1 MPMKRLA
8 KYVVLLLLP
17 LFVVACGGREID
29 SKLDIAEAVMSERPD
44 SALTILRTID
54 ADKLYSPSRKA
65 RYSLVLSET
74 YYYQALPIDNDSLT
88 RVAYD
93 YYISNKN
100 SQIRARAMYQH
111 AMVMYT
117 SNEMAESMVA
127 LLEAEKDFNYFDN
140 NRLKGLIETLKGDI
154 YSANIIFEE
163 ALESYTRAL
172 QYYECT
178 NLDYHLQ
185 YALFDKAQMLLG
197 LNRFEEVESILLG
210 VIDECVE
217 QDYKGLLCNAI
228 HCLCDLYI
236 RCEKYEKCSDA
247 LKLFDKYKCLEFH
260 HSHYYLLMALV
271 ESTRNNRSLALE
283 YLENSDQYENTYFE
297 EVEYIKGRVYEN
309 IGLLEDSNYWFKRHK
324 EQQDSLFLDI
334 LSLPV
339 LNTEIDLLE
348 SSVENANLKL
358 NIVHRR
364 LYTGIVVIILV
375 AIVVAFLIYN
385 RNQRREKKIEQLN
398 DLIEQLRQSELLAND
413 KYIDAVDRVERQN
426 GELSM
431 IQRALQTQF
440 SKQLEYIDSLLEA
453 YYSDVTKGVKR
464 NEIIKSIDDYIDTFS
479 SSDNGYLAVER
490 LVNELHNDIMK
501 SLRCEILDMSEIE
514 YRIICMYYANFSTS
528 SICMLLS
535 FDKNR
540 LYKTKHRL
548 KHKIEN
554 SGAPSRQRFLARL

>member
-29 SKLDIAEAVMSERPD
+29 AKLDVAEAVMSERPD

-127 LLEAEKDFNYFDN
+127 LLEAEKDFDYFDN

-163 ALESYTRAL
+163 ALESYTRSL

-185 YALFDKAQMLLG
+185 YALFDKAQMLLL

-247 LKLFDKYKCLEFH
+247 LKLFDKYECLEFH
-260 HSHYYLLMALV
+260 NSHYYLLMALV

-283 YLENSDQYENTYFE
+283 YLENSDQYENTYPE

-324 EQQDSLFLDI
+324 EQQDSVVLRA
-334 LSLPV
+334 LSHPIG
-339 LNTEIDLLE
+339 TIQRDYFK
-348 SSVENANLKL
+348 SVSDYNRLKVEHQRFIIFGA
-358 NIVHRR
+358 IVF
-364 LYTGIVVIILV
+364 IVVI
-375 AIVVAFLIYN
+375 
-385 RNQRREKKIEQLN
+385 
-398 DLIEQLRQSELLAND
+398 
-413 KYIDAVDRVERQN
+413 
-426 GELSM
+426 
-431 IQRALQTQF
+431 
-440 SKQLEYIDSLLEA
+440 SLLF
-453 YYSDVTKGVKR
+453 YV
-464 NEIIKSIDDYIDTFS
+464 YIRS
-479 SSDNGYLAVER
+479 
-490 LVNELHNDIMK
+490 
-501 SLRCEILDMSEIE
+501 
-514 YRIICMYYANFSTS
+514 
-528 SICMLLS
+528 
-535 FDKNR
+535 KN
-540 LYKTKHRL
+540 H
-548 KHKIEN
+548 E
-554 SGAPSRQRFLARL
+554 